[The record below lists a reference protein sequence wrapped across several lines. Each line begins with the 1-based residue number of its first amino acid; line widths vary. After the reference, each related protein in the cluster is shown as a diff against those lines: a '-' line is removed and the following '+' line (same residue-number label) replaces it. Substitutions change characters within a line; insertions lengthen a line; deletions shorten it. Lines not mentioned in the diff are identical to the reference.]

1 MEVTMIPTASLP
13 KRERSALSRL
23 RQILGES
30 GLMRASLFLLR
41 NTCGK
46 QGCRCQRGKR
56 YRHVSWYAS
65 QSREGKLR
73 RKFVPRDRLEEVR
86 HWLER
91 YNEVRQLLD
100 QVSEEYWRRLGKPK
114 KRRRRTTGNA

>member
-1 MEVTMIPTASLP
+1 MIVIGRFPE
-13 KRERSALSRL
+13 KERSALSRL
-23 RQILGES
+23 HQILSES

-56 YRHVSWYAS
+56 YRHVSWYVS

-73 RKFVPRDRLEEVR
+73 RKFVPRARLDEVR
-86 HWLER
+86 RWLER
-91 YNEVRQLLD
+91 YNEVRQLLN
-100 QVSEEYWRRLGKPK
+100 QVSEEYWKRLGKPK
-114 KRRRRTTGNA
+114 KGRRRPAP